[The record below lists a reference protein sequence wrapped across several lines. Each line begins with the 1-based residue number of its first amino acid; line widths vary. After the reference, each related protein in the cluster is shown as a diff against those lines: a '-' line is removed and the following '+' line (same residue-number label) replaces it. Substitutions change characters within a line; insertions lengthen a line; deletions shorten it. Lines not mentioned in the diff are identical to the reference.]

1 MPPKAQQHSKL
12 LTTMLTSVIDEIK
25 LNKTD
30 QSDYLSVFINL
41 PPTLMNLVEEEG
53 EAEAMEEEVLSP
65 GVKMNVA
72 AGEDVQDDLLV

>member
-1 MPPKAQQHSKL
+1 
-12 LTTMLTSVIDEIK
+12 
-25 LNKTD
+25 
-30 QSDYLSVFINL
+30 
-41 PPTLMNLVEEEG
+41 MNLVEEEG